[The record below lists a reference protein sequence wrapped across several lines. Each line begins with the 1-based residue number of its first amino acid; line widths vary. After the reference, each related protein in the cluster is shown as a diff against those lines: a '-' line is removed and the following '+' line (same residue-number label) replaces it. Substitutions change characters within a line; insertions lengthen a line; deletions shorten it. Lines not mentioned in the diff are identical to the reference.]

1 MNDIVTPNFTS
12 LQKRGHYV
20 DNRMDYSRVTRGCRS
35 SSLQFV
41 QTLPVPNPNAT
52 KLTFTGYYGAYQ
64 ERYVPTIAF
73 PDPNLVDQERLIA
86 LACIAARNGIAP
98 IALQGLTSVAELP
111 KTLSLIA
118 SVLQRLRQVR
128 QGCKRGNLRLITRAL
143 GVRHTKGVNRRAWLK
158 KSLEERWLEF
168 RYGISPLVYD
178 VQGAVKALDPDRD
191 LTPRLVSRATR
202 RDVQKSG
209 TVVNRDQTWYGLFK
223 YTFANTEDIQVR
235 AYCHYKADMTYLP
248 ARDFGLTEL
257 PLTAWELV
265 PFSFVVDWFVNIGDW
280 LEALTPKLG
289 IKILSEG
296 YTVKRKLLSLRT
308 VSWTKQTVSGNS
320 YDASGSFLNSVDECE
335 RLNVYRVPYID
346 ILYTIPPVNI
356 KINVKRAIDAI
367 ALFGKMR

>member
-1 MNDIVTPNFTS
+1 
-12 LQKRGHYV
+12 
-20 DNRMDYSRVTRGCRS
+20 
-35 SSLQFV
+35 
-41 QTLPVPNPNAT
+41 
-52 KLTFTGYYGAYQ
+52 
-64 ERYVPTIAF
+64 
-73 PDPNLVDQERLIA
+73 
-86 LACIAARNGIAP
+86 
-98 IALQGLTSVAELP
+98 
-111 KTLSLIA
+111 
-118 SVLQRLRQVR
+118 
-128 QGCKRGNLRLITRAL
+128 
-143 GVRHTKGVNRRAWLK
+143 
-158 KSLEERWLEF
+158 
-168 RYGISPLVYD
+168 
-178 VQGAVKALDPDRD
+178 
-191 LTPRLVSRATR
+191 
-202 RDVQKSG
+202 
-209 TVVNRDQTWYGLFK
+209 LFK

-320 YDASGSFLNSVDECE
+320 YDASGSFLKSVDECE